1 MLDLKKKILFAIH
14 YLELGGAEK
23 SLLGLL
29 DSLDFNQVEVDL
41 FVYSHRGELMAAI
54 PPQVQLLPEIP
65 QYAQIERPLRS
76 VLASGYWRIAWARW
90 RALRQYAAYARKRRP
105 KDGTAVFSYIS
116 RNVVTVLP
124 DIHPEKEYDLAVSYL
139 MPHDYVLNK
148 VRARRKA
155 AWIHTDYSQVDIDAA
170 LELPVWSGYD
180 RIVSISPEVTRHFLA
195 VFPSLSERI
204 VLIPNRV
211 PCAWIRQQAM
221 ALGPEEVGREMPRTP
236 GRINLLSVGRF
247 SHAKNYDNVPDICR
261 RIRATGLDVCWYL
274 IGFGEEESLIRRKIQ
289 ECGMEDYV
297 RILGKKENPYPYMK
311 ACDIYVQPSRY
322 EGSPMTVL
330 EAQTLDKPVVLSAF
344 PTARSL
350 VKNGVD
356 GRIVPMDNE
365 GCADGIVT
373 FIKDGNRFAFNAL

>member
-1 MLDLKKKILFAIH
+1 MKTFLLFVIH
-14 YLELGGAEK
+14 YLEVGGAER

-29 DSLDFNQVEVDL
+29 ESLDYSRFEVDL
-41 FVYSHRGELMAAI
+41 FVYSHRGELMSAI
-54 PPQVQLLPEIP
+54 PSRVHLLPEMP
-65 QYAQIERPLRS
+65 AYAQIERPIREILRD
-76 VLASGYWRIAWARW
+76 GHWRIALARM
-90 RALRQYAAYARKRRP
+90 RAKRQYAAYARKYRP
-105 KDGTAVFSYIS
+105 KDNTAVYSYIS
-116 RNVVTVLP
+116 RNVVNLLP
-124 DIHPEKEYDLAVSYL
+124 EINPGKEYDIAVSYL
-139 MPHDYVLNK
+139 MPHDYVLQK
-148 VRARRKA
+148 VRAKRKV
-155 AWIHTDYSQVDIDAA
+155 AWIHTDYSQVDIDTR
-170 LELPVWSGYD
+170 LELPVWAGYD
-180 RIVSISPEVTRHFLA
+180 RIVSISEDVTQSFLQK
-195 VFPSLSERI
+195 FPSLYEKMI
-204 VLIPNRV
+204 LIPNTV
-211 PCAWIRQQAM
+211 PPEWVRQQAM

-261 RIRATGLDVCWYL
+261 RIRAAGLDVCWYL

-350 VKNGVD
+350 VKDGVD

>member
-211 PCAWIRQQAM
+211 PCAWVRQQALAM
-221 ALGPEEVGREMPRTP
+221 PVEEVEMEMPRTP

-261 RIRATGLDVCWYL
+261 RIRAAGLDVCWYL
-274 IGFGEEESLIRRKIQ
+274 IGFGEEEPLIRRKIQ

-297 RILGKKENPYPYMK
+297 RLLGKKENPYPYMK

-330 EAQTLDKPVVLSAF
+330 EAKALGRPVILTAF
-344 PTARSL
+344 PTASS
-350 VKNGVD
+350 VVTDGVD
-356 GRIVPMDNE
+356 GWIVPMDNA
-365 GCADGIVT
+365 GCAAWIADIL
-373 FIKDGNRFAFNAL
+373 R